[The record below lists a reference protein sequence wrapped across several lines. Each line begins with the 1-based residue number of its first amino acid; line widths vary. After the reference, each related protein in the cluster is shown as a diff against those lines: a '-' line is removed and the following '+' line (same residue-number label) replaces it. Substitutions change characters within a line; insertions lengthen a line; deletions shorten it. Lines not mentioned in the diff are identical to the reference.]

1 MLFSMFRLQ
10 GDRTILFQ
18 MSDISLFDMF
28 EPRSGDGVS
37 TSVPLP
43 YKEDGCA
50 PPRKKWKVEPK
61 ENISCKFRHIFLHF
75 QFLFSHVL
83 YCIRGNEL
91 LCYQMM
97 VIDWHMD
104 NWAYLSKICLIKPVF
119 GFWWHELCDTLLYK
133 RVSISYSQPVILC
146 SLLSNTCRSTF
157 SIYSVC

>member
-75 QFLFSHVL
+75 QFLFFS
-83 YCIRGNEL
+83 C
-91 LCYQMM
+91 
-97 VIDWHMD
+97 
-104 NWAYLSKICLIKPVF
+104 A
-119 GFWWHELCDTLLYK
+119 LLYTWQ
-133 RVSISYSQPVILC
+133 SIAM
-146 SLLSNTCRSTF
+146 LSDDGNRLAHG
-157 SIYSVC
+157 